1 MKGLNPA
8 HGFRHSCAVNMLY
21 CGKDITEIKNRLGHE
36 KIETTMIYLKLDL
49 SRKRNIQKEFIEYT
63 QSRIA
68 ADPKLDEL
76 IDWKNKE
83 ETLAW
88 LDSL

>member
-1 MKGLNPA
+1 ML
-8 HGFRHSCAVNMLY
+8 CA
-21 CGKDITEIKNRLGHE
+21 GKDITEIKNRLGHE
-36 KIETTMIYLKLDL
+36 KIETTMIYLRLDL

-68 ADPKLDEL
+68 VDPKLDEL

-83 ETLAW
+83 QTLAW